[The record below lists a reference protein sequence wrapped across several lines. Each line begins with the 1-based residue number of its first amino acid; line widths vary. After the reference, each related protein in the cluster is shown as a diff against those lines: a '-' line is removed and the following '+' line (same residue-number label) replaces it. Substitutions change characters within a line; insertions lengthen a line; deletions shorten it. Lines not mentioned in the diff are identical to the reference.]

1 MFESS
6 DTDQRPGLS
15 TANAGFV
22 LGYSSGPKWE
32 TIDSG
37 CAS

>member
-1 MFESS
+1 MFQSS
-6 DTDQRPGLS
+6 DTGQRLGLA